1 MAGLLSYL
9 RYNDESLYIVDGFIK
24 ETEDSYNYII
34 SMKYDNFRYEHTVNV
49 NKFDETDLEMSRLF
63 IKFFIKNLKKLINNE
78 IEYMKLDG
86 ESNMNTTFCRIYHK
100 DEQYFITHV
109 DDKIDNW
116 IIKFDNNYGEKL
128 LDVLE
133 SLLNA
138 LHNIK
143 YFSREKNI

>member
-109 DDKIDNW
+109 NDKIDNW
-116 IIKFDNNYGEKL
+116 IIKFDNNYGIKL
-128 LDVLE
+128 LNVLE
-133 SLLNA
+133 NLLNA
-138 LHNIK
+138 LQNIK

>member
-109 DDKIDNW
+109 NDKIDNW
-116 IIKFDNNYGEKL
+116 IIKFDNNYGIKL
-128 LDVLE
+128 LNVLE
-133 SLLNA
+133 NLLNA

>member
-116 IIKFDNNYGEKL
+116 IIKFDNNYGIKL
-128 LDVLE
+128 LNVLE
-133 SLLNA
+133 NLLNA